1 MQVRSLGGEDPR
13 EEEMASHCSILTWR
27 IPWTEEPGGL
37 QNMGSQSQ
45 TRLRGLNTHTHT
57 HSHTHPHTH
66 TLTHTHSHTHSCTH
80 TLTCDAPSLCRGQA
94 GAVFPY
100 LFPPPGPFIPLGLCP
115 RPPCQPGLCWRHH
128 PLGSARVPTLA
139 PLLTALSPPASLL
152 TPLGTCAPTLHIP
165 WSFLL
170 HQPAMLETCL
180 HWTSRPSCCGPG
192 QRLPAGSAWQPLQC
206 CPVSW
211 AGAPDPRG
219 RRVLCGR
226 LQAPVLWGHR
236 KPTALPAPGCR
247 LLAGQSP
254 DVSGPHHP
262 AVCFPFSEPLVSTA
276 AVTSPVC

>member
-1 MQVRSLGGEDPR
+1 MRCPLSVQRPGRCSFPVPLPSPRPLHSPGSVPKATVPTRAVPATSPPWALLACPRWPRCSLRSPHLHP
-13 EEEMASHCSILTWR
+13 CS
-27 IPWTEEPGGL
+27 
-37 QNMGSQSQ
+37 
-45 TRLRGLNTHTHT
+45 LRWAPVL
-57 HSHTHPHTH
+57 PP
-66 TLTHTHSHTHSCTH
+66 CT
-80 TLTCDAPSLCRGQA
+80 
-94 GAVFPY
+94 Y
-100 LFPPPGPFIPLGLCP
+100 PGPSCYTS
-115 RPPCQPGLCWRHH
+115 QPCWR
-128 PLGSARVPTLA
+128 
-139 PLLTALSPPASLL
+139 PAS
-152 TPLGTCAPTLHIP
+152 TGHHAPAAVARG
-165 WSFLL
+165 SV
-170 HQPAMLETCL
+170 
-180 HWTSRPSCCGPG
+180 S
-192 QRLPAGSAWQPLQC
+192 PAGSARQPLQC